1 MVDLGGSVLLELLPR
16 GGRAAL
22 PGVLAPDREELSF
35 PVLMGSAHRCDPHA
49 LGQSSQTFLVSAY
62 VRLEG
67 RPTQRVVL
75 PLSTA
80 ERGRLAAIINRD
92 CG

>member
-1 MVDLGGSVLLELLPR
+1 
-16 GGRAAL
+16 
-22 PGVLAPDREELSF
+22 
-35 PVLMGSAHRCDPHA
+35 MGSAHRCDPHA

-80 ERGRLAAIINRD
+80 ERGRLTAVLNRD